1 MGIQNRG
8 SATVEACL
16 VVPLFLFFMLAIADF
31 IMLLFAEA
39 HIHQCLAEAS
49 DYTAQYAYLEKKLL
63 DKAENQTGSILN
75 TAILTKQ
82 FYTYLGEDSNVER
95 VIQNGK
101 YGILLSIEKDKE
113 NEKVFIARAG
123 YLVNIHIP
131 LFGKYHMKISNSI
144 KQKAFLGYGKEEKGD
159 TYVYITPNQ
168 QVYHKHRTCSHLS
181 VKVKEMDIGRK
192 GNYTPCSFCGK
203 NKNAGNKIYVS
214 ETGGVFHYRRECS
227 GLKRTV
233 NRVKLTEVKGLG
245 PCQRC
250 SR

>member
-8 SATVEACL
+8 SVTVEACL

-39 HIHQCLAEAS
+39 HIHQCLADAA

-63 DKAENQTGSILN
+63 GKAGNQNDSILS

-82 FYTYLGEDSNVER
+82 FYTYLGEDSDVEKI
-95 VIQNGK
+95 VQNGK
-101 YGILLSIEKDKE
+101 QGILLSIKVNKE
-113 NEKVFIARAG
+113 NEKIFTAKAG
-123 YLVNIHIP
+123 YFVNIHIP
-131 LFGKYHMKISNSI
+131 LFGKYHMKVSNSV
-144 KQKAFLGYGKEEKGD
+144 KQKAFLGYGREEKGD
-159 TYVYITPNQ
+159 TYVYVTPNQ
-168 QVYHKHRTCSHLS
+168 AVYHMHRTCSHLS
-181 VKVKEMDIGRK
+181 VKVKEMNISQKD
-192 GNYTPCSFCGK
+192 NYIPCSFCGK
-203 NKNAGNKIYVS
+203 NKNTGNRIYVS
-214 ETGGVFHYRRECS
+214 ETGNVFHYRRECS

-233 NRVKLTEVKGLG
+233 NRVKLKEVKSLG